1 MSDAQLNTLRLY
13 TNLSNAAAGID
24 AFQSA
29 RRLGIFDA
37 LKNGQQTAIQVAEA
51 CNLNSKRTET
61 LLDILCGLLILE
73 RYQND
78 YALSQM
84 MHLLTAHDDDLGQ
97 TNRAN
102 IDAFMQSKQPCENRT
117 AAYRN
122 RVSTA
127 QWQATPAAM
136 ALVKYLS
143 LSEQIEPLNILD
155 VGCGT
160 GVWSLPI
167 ARQDPE
173 ARITFVDYQ
182 KPVDVACRTA
192 KDIGMEGRFATIIG
206 DPFTADLPKSQYNLA
221 VVANLLHLIPI
232 DQWKSL
238 LGRIIGTMS
247 PQGRLLIV
255 DVFPGQESG
264 NITRAT
270 FQLDLSMHVPGAAL
284 CDPLTL
290 QQTLLDLGTQ
300 KPQYAHI
307 DAAPNIYGMLLATVN
322 A

>member
-13 TNLSNAAAGID
+13 TNLSNAASGID
-24 AFQSA
+24 AFHCA
-29 RRLGIFDA
+29 RRLGVFDV
-37 LKNGQQTAIQVAEA
+37 LTNGQQTAIQVSEA
-51 CNLNSKRTET
+51 CHLNPARTEI

-78 YALSQM
+78 YALSPM
-84 MHLLTAHDDDLGQ
+84 MYLLTSHDDDLGQ
-97 TNRAN
+97 TDRVN
-102 IDAFMQSKQPCENRT
+102 IDEFMQSKQPCKNQI
-117 AAYRN
+117 AAYRD

-127 QWQATPAAM
+127 QWRATPAAM
-136 ALVKYLS
+136 DVVKYLS
-143 LSEQIEPLNILD
+143 LSEQTEPLNILD

-182 KPVDVACRTA
+182 EPVDIACRTA
-192 KDIGMEGRFATIIG
+192 EAVGMEGRFATILG
-206 DPFTADLPKSQYNLA
+206 DPLTADLPAAQFNLA
-221 VVANLLHLIPI
+221 VVANLLHLIPS

-238 LGRIIGTMS
+238 LGRVIQALG
-247 PQGRLLIV
+247 PLGRLLIV

-264 NITRAT
+264 DITRST

-290 QQTLLDLGTQ
+290 QQTLVDLGTE

-307 DAAPNIYGMLLATVN
+307 NAAPNIYGMMLAAVSE
-322 A
+322 

>member
-13 TNLSNAAAGID
+13 TNLSNAASGVD

-29 RRLGIFDA
+29 RRLGVFEA
-37 LKNGQQTAIQVAEA
+37 LKNGQQTAVQVAEA
-51 CNLNSKRTET
+51 CNLNPARTEI

-84 MHLLTAHDDDLGQ
+84 MHLLTAHDNDLGQ
-97 TNRAN
+97 ADRASL
-102 IDAFMQSKQPCENRT
+102 DEFMESRQPCENQI

-127 QWQATPAAM
+127 QWRATPAA
-136 ALVKYLS
+136 LDVVKYLS
-143 LSEQIEPLNILD
+143 LSEQTEPLNILD

-173 ARITFVDYQ
+173 AHITFVDYQ
-182 KPVDVACRTA
+182 QPVDVACRTA
-192 KDIGMEGRFATIIG
+192 EAVGMEGRFATITG
-206 DPFTADLPKSQYNLA
+206 DPFMADLPKSQFSLA
-221 VVANLLHLIPI
+221 VIANLLHLIPAA
-232 DQWKSL
+232 QWKSL
-238 LGRIIGTMS
+238 LGRVIGAVA
-247 PQGRLLIV
+247 PLGRLLIV

-264 NITRAT
+264 DITRAT

-290 QQTLLDLGTQ
+290 QQTLVDLGTE
-300 KPQYAHI
+300 KPQYAHL
-307 DAAPNIYGMLLATVN
+307 DAAPNIYGMMLATVSQ
-322 A
+322 

>member
-29 RRLGIFDA
+29 RRMGIFDA

-73 RYQND
+73 RYHND

-102 IDAFMQSKQPCENRT
+102 IDEFMQSKQPCENRT
-117 AAYRN
+117 AAYRH

-136 ALVKYLS
+136 DLVKYLS

-155 VGCGT
+155 VGSGT

-192 KDIGMEGRFATIIG
+192 KDVGMEGRFATIIG

-238 LGRIIGTMS
+238 LGRIIGTLA

-290 QQTLLDLGTQ
+290 QQTLLDLGTE

>member
-102 IDAFMQSKQPCENRT
+102 IDEFMQSKQSCENRT
-117 AAYRN
+117 ATYRN
-122 RVSTA
+122 RISTA

-136 ALVKYLS
+136 NLVKYLS

-173 ARITFVDYQ
+173 AHITFVDYQ
-182 KPVDVACRTA
+182 EPVDVACRTA
-192 KDIGMEGRFATIIG
+192 KAVGMEGRFATIIG
-206 DPFTADLPKSQYNLA
+206 DPFTADLPKSQYNLT

-238 LGRIIGTMS
+238 LGRIIGTMA

-290 QQTLLDLGTQ
+290 QQTLLDLGTE

-322 A
+322 V

>member
-290 QQTLLDLGTQ
+290 QQTLLDLGTK

>member
-84 MHLLTAHDDDLGQ
+84 MHLLTAHDNDLGQ

-102 IDAFMQSKQPCENRT
+102 IDEFMQSKQPCENRT
-117 AAYRN
+117 ATYRN

-182 KPVDVACRTA
+182 EPVDVACRTA
-192 KDIGMEGRFATIIG
+192 KAVGMEGRFATIIG

>member
-84 MHLLTAHDDDLGQ
+84 MHLLTAHDNDLGQ

-102 IDAFMQSKQPCENRT
+102 IDEFMQSKQPCENRT
-117 AAYRN
+117 ATYRN

-182 KPVDVACRTA
+182 EPVDVACRTA
-192 KDIGMEGRFATIIG
+192 KAVGMEGRFATIIG

-284 CDPLTL
+284 RDPLTL

>member
-13 TNLSNAAAGID
+13 TNLSNAAAGVD

-29 RRLGIFDA
+29 RRLGVFDI
-37 LKNGQQTAIQVAEA
+37 LKNGQQTAVQVATA
-51 CNLNSKRTET
+51 CNLNPERTKI

-73 RYQND
+73 RYQDD
-78 YALSQM
+78 YALSQV
-84 MHLLTAHDDDLGQ
+84 MHLLTSHDDDLGQ
-97 TNRAN
+97 ADRTN
-102 IDAFMQSKQPCENRT
+102 IDDFMQSKQPCENRMT
-117 AAYRN
+117 AYRN

-136 ALVKYLS
+136 DVVKYLS
-143 LSEQIEPLNILD
+143 LSEQTEPLNILD

-167 ARQDPE
+167 ARQDPA

-182 KPVDVACRTA
+182 QPVDVACRTA
-192 KDIGMEGRFATIIG
+192 EAVGMKGRFTTIIG
-206 DPFTADLPKSQYNLA
+206 DPLTTDLPKSQFNLV
-221 VVANLLHLIPI
+221 VVANLLHLIPA

-238 LGRIIGTMS
+238 LGRVIEAIA

-255 DVFPGQESG
+255 DVFPGQENG
-264 NITRAT
+264 DITRAT
-270 FQLDLSMHVPGAAL
+270 FQLELSMHVPGAAL

-290 QQTLLDLGTQ
+290 QEILVDLGAE

-307 DAAPNIYGMLLATVN
+307 DASPHIYGMMLAAVN

>member
-1 MSDAQLNTLRLY
+1 MSDAQLNTIRLY
-13 TNLSNAAAGID
+13 TNLSNAAAGVD

-29 RRLGIFDA
+29 RRLGVFDVLA
-37 LKNGQQTAIQVAEA
+37 NGQQTAIQVAEA
-51 CNLNSKRTET
+51 CNLNPARTKI

-73 RYQND
+73 RYQDD

-84 MHLLTAHDDDLGQ
+84 IHLLTSHDDDLGKADR
-97 TNRAN
+97 TN
-102 IDAFMQSKQPCENRT
+102 IDEFMQSKQPCENRM

-122 RVSTA
+122 RVSSA
-127 QWQATPAAM
+127 QWRATPAAM
-136 ALVKYLS
+136 DVVKYLS
-143 LSEQIEPLNILD
+143 LSEQTEPLNILD

-167 ARQDPE
+167 ARQDPA

-182 KPVDVACRTA
+182 EPVDVACRTA
-192 KDIGMEGRFATIIG
+192 EAVGMVGRFTTIIG
-206 DPFTADLPKSQYNLA
+206 DPFTADLPKSQCNLA
-221 VVANLLHLIPI
+221 VVANLLHLIPA

-238 LGRIIGTMS
+238 LGRVIEAVA

-264 NITRAT
+264 NITRST

-284 CDPLTL
+284 CDPLML
-290 QQTLLDLGTQ
+290 QQTLIDLGTE

-307 DAAPNIYGMLLATVN
+307 DAAPNIYGMMLAAVN
-322 A
+322 E

>member
-13 TNLSNAAAGID
+13 TNLSNAASGID

-29 RRLGIFDA
+29 RRLGIFDVLA
-37 LKNGQQTAIQVAEA
+37 DGQMTAIQVAEA
-51 CNLNSKRTET
+51 CNLNPARTEI
-61 LLDILCGLLILE
+61 LLELLCGLLILE

-84 MHLLTAHDDDLGQ
+84 MHLLTSHDDDLGQ
-97 TNRAN
+97 ADRAN
-102 IDAFMQSKQPCENRT
+102 IDEFIQSQQPCESRLV
-117 AAYRN
+117 AYRN
-122 RVSTA
+122 RVATA
-127 QWQATPAAM
+127 QWRATPAAM
-136 ALVKYLS
+136 DIVKYLN
-143 LSEQIEPLNILD
+143 LSEQTEPLDILD

-173 ARITFVDYQ
+173 ARITFADYQ
-182 KPVDVACRTA
+182 EPVDVACRTA
-192 KDIGMEGRFATIIG
+192 ETIGMEDRFATIIG
-206 DPFTADLPKSQYNLA
+206 DPFTSPLPKSQFNLA
-221 VVANLLHLIPI
+221 VVANLLHLIPV

-238 LGRIIGTMS
+238 LGRIIEAIA

-264 NITRAT
+264 DITRTA
-270 FQLDLSMHVPGAAL
+270 FQLDLSMHVPRAAL

-290 QQTLLDLGTQ
+290 QQTLVDLGTE

-307 DAAPNIYGMLLATVN
+307 DA
-322 A
+322 

>member
-37 LKNGQQTAIQVAEA
+37 LKNGQHTAIQVAEA